1 VAKPRPDVRSEE
13 ESCSEIAVIFWERSR
28 GSQRLPLLLVIYGA
42 SWLDLLDS
50 GPGPEIVISGVRYLY
65 FGGTGYFG
73 FQTHPEVLQA
83 KAVADFGVC

>member
-1 VAKPRPDVRSEE
+1 
-13 ESCSEIAVIFWERSR
+13 
-28 GSQRLPLLLVIYGA
+28 
-42 SWLDLLDS
+42 
-50 GPGPEIVISGVRYLY
+50 VISGVRYLY